1 VPASIKLQEEMGEN
15 LQVIFVEAQGATRDK
30 AEAFALQRK
39 WLGTRAMW
47 TDERPLSS
55 PGSGLPAFV
64 LIGVDGKVLL
74 QGNPLAMK
82 GKIEE
87 AIDEQI
93 ELAQQAPEGT
103 PSKLKKAWSEFGKGN
118 YAKALAE
125 AEKVRAAAEEDAELA
140 EAADAALD
148 TFKERVLGQL
158 ARVDKMM
165 TSGDFVYAEE
175 LLGQL
180 QKSVR
185 GHDELEAEVGE
196 VEKRFNS
203 EENAG
208 EREAAAALF
217 KLEQKM
223 AGKGKLEKHASAL
236 EKLAENY
243 TGTKA
248 GARAS
253 RLLTLLEMK

>member
-1 VPASIKLQEEMGEN
+1 MPASIKLQEEMGEN
-15 LQVIFVEAQGATRDK
+15 LQVIFVESQGATRDK

-55 PGSGLPAFV
+55 PGNGLPAFV

-82 GKIEE
+82 GKIED

-93 ELAQQAPEGT
+93 KLAKQAPEGT
-103 PSKLKKAWSEFGKGN
+103 PSKLKKAWVEFGKGN
-118 YAKALAE
+118 YANALAG
-125 AEKVRAAAEEDAELA
+125 AEKVRISAEGDAELA
-140 EAADAALD
+140 QAATAALD
-148 TFKERVLGQL
+148 AFRERVVGQL

-165 TSGDFVYAEE
+165 TAGDFVYAEE
-175 LLGQL
+175 LLDQL
-180 QKSVR
+180 HKSVR

-196 VEKRFNS
+196 VQQRLGS
-203 EENAG
+203 EESAG

-217 KLEQKM
+217 KLEHKM
-223 AGKGKLEKHASAL
+223 AGKGKIEKHASAL
-236 EKLAENY
+236 AKLAEDHA
-243 TGTKA
+243 GTKA
-248 GARAS
+248 AARAS
-253 RLLTLLEMK
+253 RLLTLLEM

>member
-1 VPASIKLQEEMGEN
+1 VPASLKLQEEMGEN
-15 LQVIFVEAQGATRDK
+15 LQVVFVEAQGTTRDK
-30 AEAFALQRK
+30 TEAFALQRK

-47 TDERPLSS
+47 TDERPVSS
-55 PGSGLPAFV
+55 PGNGLPAFV
-64 LIGVDGKVLL
+64 LIGADGKILL

-82 GKIEE
+82 GQIED
-87 AIDEQI
+87 AIAEQI
-93 ELAQQAPEGT
+93 DLAKQAPEGT

-125 AEKVRAAAEEDAELA
+125 AEKVRAAAEEDAELT
-140 EAADAALD
+140 EAAASALD
-148 TFKERVLGQL
+148 TFRARMLGQL

-175 LLGQL
+175 LLAEL

-196 VEKRFNS
+196 VQQRLGS

-223 AGKGKLEKHASAL
+223 AGKGKIEKHASAL
-236 EKLAENY
+236 AKLAEDHA
-243 TGTKA
+243 GTKA
-248 GARAS
+248 AARAS
-253 RLLTLLEMK
+253 RLLTLLEM